1 MLRTWRNQSDGDQH
15 SQWVPIR
22 SASFRD
28 YLKSLISGRTGVG
41 IANVQHGVVVCGLYR
56 PCLPQLYLQR
66 QVLHEEH
73 EVEAHGCAVHL
84 CAHEEKVQ
92 CGHQQIPLGKMS
104 LGVLLLQGEGHLS

>member
-73 EVEAHGCAVHL
+73 ELKLMAVL
-84 CAHEEKVQ
+84 SISVPTKKRFSVV
-92 CGHQQIPLGKMS
+92 INRFLLGK
-104 LGVLLLQGEGHLS
+104 